1 MAGFVIRREDAP
13 DFSQVYEVERLAFG
27 GPLQADL
34 VEDLRGSASPQLS
47 LVAEQEGEVVGHIF
61 FSPVTFAREK
71 APPAAQLSP
80 VAVAPACQGR
90 GIGAA
95 LVREGLVECPD
106 LGWSSVFL
114 VGNPVYYAR
123 FGFQMAGPL
132 GFSCG
137 GPHDAFLQVLEL
149 QPKALA
155 GASGPVA
162 FHAAFSRL
170 ESR

>member
-1 MAGFVIRREDAP
+1 VIRGEDAA

-27 GPLQADL
+27 GSLQADL
-34 VEDLRGSASPQLS
+34 VEDLRESASPQLS

-61 FSPVTFAREK
+61 FSPVTFEK
-71 APPAAQLSP
+71 EQAPPAAQLSP
-80 VAVAPACQGR
+80 VAVVPAFQGR

-95 LVREGLVECPD
+95 LIREGLAECPG

-114 VGNPVYYAR
+114 VGNPVYYSR

-149 QPKALA
+149 QAGALA
-155 GASGPVA
+155 DASGPVV

-170 ESR
+170 ETR